1 MTINLSFEK
10 MKKKTILLL
19 FGWLFSLA
27 IPAQSYK
34 QLWKDVEKASS
45 ADKPLSAL
53 KVVDKIMTKAN
64 YESNYNEM
72 LKAWTTRYVF
82 QKDISPDSA
91 RTVLQTFE
99 KAVKR
104 EKDTVRVALYHSAL
118 GVCYEKEASN
128 YRLDDLTRKDLKSKM
143 EEHFQASLAHPE
155 LLINT
160 QMKDYLPLLNYGK
173 ESRWFG
179 DDLLHMLFSTY
190 VESTSMK
197 DDEYIKWADSLI
209 QLYRTAG
216 RREAVLVLSLNK
228 WERQYEGHKVK
239 GKLEDDDSYKDWMKI
254 YKAFENLNANVLT
267 CNEVCRFSYN
277 DRADEAVHNDSLRY
291 HFVVD
296 AIRKYGKQKEVSI
309 NQLQNLKS
317 SYTQPSASLSGILM
331 EGLYPQRE
339 FTLQLSAR
347 NAKRIVWRLTPIA
360 TNRAAYED
368 MSRDERKKVAA
379 QNRHKAIEYDFQ
391 VNDTVP
397 YVWSKQSVRITSP
410 KECGM
415 YMAELFVD
423 GKSVNELN
431 VSVTRLAV
439 LRLDTEK
446 DGRRLTVVDLLTGH
460 PVPNAQIITYKRLRR
475 GERSV
480 WVKQTAITTDQK
492 GQTVINN
499 PQDNYGRL
507 GISYNGDE
515 ASPLFYAYR
524 SDQYTLQS
532 SDQRAFTTV
541 NLYTD
546 RAIYRPGQKMQFSGV
561 EYTQQGDDCHVEAN
575 KQLSIV
581 LFNAQGKAIDSLSV
595 VSDEYGAFAGTFA
608 LPKVCLPGEYSLE
621 AQAGINGWTTSFRVE
636 EYKRPTFTVQTEDL
650 KAGYRLGD
658 TVRVEGKA
666 MTYSG
671 VAVSGAKVSYR
682 VECASNH
689 FYLDREET
697 PQTGEAVTDSTGRF
711 VLPIALTL
719 SSKNRNDNH
728 RFFFEVTYTVTAE
741 NGESVEGSTTIR
753 AMEKAALLDVDMP
766 KVICRGEGR
775 SLPIV
780 KVRLLNAAGKDLEG
794 RGTYRLQKGE
804 KTLCENEFCAGDSL
818 SLKMLNDLPSGDYSL
833 VFTTDKTD
841 ADTVKFTIFTDTD
854 THLTDIE
861 SPLFYYEEK
870 AKDGNGRD
878 IFYASKVRGG
888 IVFSDLVAKGKI
900 VESRQDTL
908 DGQLRHCHLTYKD
921 EYGDGALLM
930 LAMMN
935 EGKVYSYTAR
945 IEKLAPDKRLLMK
958 WTSFRSRLTP
968 GQKEVWKM
976 QIVRPNGSPAK
987 AQMLACLYDASLDA
1001 LTAHRWMDFG
1011 LDFTRQLPY
1020 VRLDETFS
1028 LFPISQSGC
1037 ISFKYLDTFSPTY
1050 TSWSPALWGELPARY
1065 RRGFFSDDV
1074 RYSIMGNGDYSRRR
1088 YKGTVNQLEMADM
1101 TTNAVVEESAAMAPL
1116 APSDAVGGKLAS
1128 TIKVR
1133 KNFAETAF
1141 FRPNLQTDEN
1151 GEVSIA
1157 FTLPESTTQWNFRA
1171 LAHDE
1176 AMNNGRMD
1184 TSIVVNKEFTIVPSM
1199 PRFVR
1204 EGDQVVIPV
1213 NVTNLSVK
1221 ALKAMVEMVMTADE
1235 TGKSIFRKK
1244 QTVSVGPD
1252 QTAVCT
1258 FSFDAKGVDGMLV
1271 CRTVA
1276 EAGNFSDGEE
1286 HYLPVLSRQTEVTR
1300 SLPFSLTEK
1309 GISSWRTDTLFYAS
1323 DATHKQLTIEMYAN
1337 PTWLAALALP
1347 ALAKTEDVVCT
1358 YDWASRLY
1366 GMVLG
1371 QSVIKQNP
1379 TLVETALLHADE
1391 LEATAEAKAEGMT
1404 DNMPWLKQAE
1414 EARQQAKT
1422 LAMLCDEGVV
1432 SLYTRTA
1439 IDKLG
1444 DLQDADGAFCWY
1456 PGMKGNRYTT
1466 VDVAIL
1472 LARMEMLT
1480 DFHQAHSLLTR
1491 ALTYL
1496 DKKASEEVKDMKD
1509 SEKRLHTTLLPS
1521 EWMMRYLYLNSI
1533 ANAPT
1538 NDNVRFI
1545 LSRATTLQK
1554 ELTIYGKAV
1563 MAVVM
1568 ARTGKASQAK
1578 ALMESVVEYTSY
1590 DPQRGRFFDT
1600 EKAQRLYSS
1609 YRILTQ
1615 CASIEALRLMGKK
1628 DVADE
1633 MCLWLMQAKRTQL
1646 WENPKASAC
1655 AVFALLANGN
1665 GDKEDTDGNN
1675 RLITSLADTTPL
1687 YFTLYNQKRIVAINA
1702 PSDSKAAHTTGFYKK
1717 TFDTPETVG
1726 ATSIKVDK
1734 RHDGLSWGCVYAS
1747 FMTEEVETKGSGMQV
1762 SRCFEVKR
1770 GDDWKALTEGKD
1782 VLRKGDIV
1790 RQVFT
1795 VDAETDYDFIELSA
1809 NRPSCLNPRRPLSG
1823 FSWIGNLAAYR
1834 AVHDERTD
1842 FFIEKLSKGSHRFSE
1857 EYIVEKEGS
1866 FSTGTISA
1874 RCVYAPEFNATC
1886 KSLQIQSKQ

>member
-1 MTINLSFEK
+1 

-45 ADKPLSAL
+45 VDKPLSAL

-64 YESNYNEM
+64 DESNHNEM
-72 LKAWTTRYVF
+72 LKAWTTRYIL

-128 YRLDDLTRKDLKSKM
+128 YRLDALTREELKGKM
-143 EEHFQASLAHPE
+143 NEHFQASLAHPE
-155 LLINT
+155 MLVNA
-160 QMKDYLPLLNYGK
+160 QMKDYLPLLKYGK

-190 VESTSMK
+190 VERASVK
-197 DDEYIKWADSLI
+197 DEEYIQWADRLI
-209 QLYRTAG
+209 PLYRMAG

-228 WERQYEGHKVK
+228 WERQYEGHKVT
-239 GKLEDDDSYKDWMKI
+239 GKLEDDASYKEWMKI
-254 YKAFENLNANVLT
+254 YKAFEDLNANVLT
-267 CNEVCRFSYN
+267 CNEIDRFCY
-277 DRADEAVHNDSLRY
+277 DERADEAVHNDSLRY
-291 HFVVD
+291 HFIVD
-296 AIRKYGKQKEVSI
+296 ALRKYGKQKEVSI

-317 SYTQPSASLSGILM
+317 SYTQPSASLSGVLM
-331 EGLYPQRE
+331 EGFYPQKE
-339 FTLQLSAR
+339 FTFQLSAR
-347 NAKRIVWRLTPIA
+347 NAKRVVWRLIPIA

-368 MSRDERKKVAA
+368 MGWEGRKKMAV
-379 QNRHKAIEYDFQ
+379 QNRHKAIEYAFQ
-391 VNDTVP
+391 VNDTIP
-397 YVWSKQSVRITSP
+397 YIWSKQSVKVTSP
-410 KECGM
+410 KDCGM
-415 YMAELFVD
+415 YIAELIVD
-423 GKSVNELN
+423 GKSVNEMN

-439 LRLDTEK
+439 LKLDIEK
-446 DGRRLTVVDLLTGH
+446 DGMRLTVVDLLTGH
-460 PVPNAQIITYKRLRR
+460 PVPNAQIIAYERLRR
-475 GERSV
+475 GGKSV
-480 WVKQTAITTDQK
+480 WVKQTAITTNAK
-492 GQTVINN
+492 GQAVVNN
-499 PQDNYGRL
+499 SKENYGRL
-507 GISYNGDE
+507 GVSYNGDE

-524 SDQYTLQS
+524 SGQYELQS

-546 RAIYRPGQKMQFSGV
+546 RAIYRPGQKLQFSGV
-561 EYTQQGDDCHVEAN
+561 EYTQQGDECRVEAN
-575 KQLSIV
+575 KQLRIV
-581 LFNAQGKAIDSLSV
+581 LFNAQEKAIDSLLV
-595 VSDEYGAFAGTFA
+595 VSDEYGAFAGSFA
-608 LPKVCLPGEYSLE
+608 LPKVCLPGEFRIE
-621 AQAGINGWTTSFRVE
+621 AQGGLNGWMTSFRVE

-650 KAGYRLGD
+650 NAGYRLGD
-658 TVRVEGKA
+658 TVRIEGKA

-671 VAVSGAKVSYR
+671 VAVSGAKVSYQ
-682 VECASNH
+682 VECALSR
-689 FYLDREET
+689 FYLDRDET
-697 PQTGEAVTDSTGRF
+697 PQIGEAVTDSTGHF
-711 VLPIALTL
+711 VLPVALTL
-719 SSKNRNDNH
+719 SPKNRNANRLIFYD
-728 RFFFEVTYTVTAE
+728 VKYTVTAE
-741 NGESVEGSTTIR
+741 NGESVEGSTTIK
-753 AMEKAALLDVDMP
+753 ALEKAALLDVNMP

-780 KVRLLNAAGKDLEG
+780 KVRLLNAAGKELEG
-794 RGTYRLQKGE
+794 RGTYRLQKGG

-818 SLKMLNDLPSGDYSL
+818 SLRMLKDIPSGDYSL
-833 VFTTDKTD
+833 VFTSDKTD
-841 ADTVKFTIFTDTD
+841 TDTIRFTVFNDTD

-870 AKDGNGRD
+870 AKEDGGLD
-878 IFYASKVRGG
+878 IFYASKAQDA

-900 VESRQDTL
+900 VESQQDTL
-908 DGQLRHCHLTYKD
+908 GGQLRHCHLTYKD

-945 IEKLAPDKRLLMK
+945 VEKPAPDKRLLMK

-968 GQKEVWKM
+968 EQKEVWKM
-976 QIVRPNGSPAK
+976 QIVHSDGSPAK

-1011 LDFTRQLPY
+1011 LNFARQLPY
-1020 VRLDETFS
+1020 VRLDKTLS
-1028 LFPISQSGC
+1028 LFPISQSGS
-1037 ISFKYLDTFSPTY
+1037 ITFKYLDTFSPAY
-1050 TSWSPALWGELPARY
+1050 TSWNPALWGERPVRY
-1065 RRGFFSDDV
+1065 SRMSYSDDV
-1074 RYSIMGNGDYSRRR
+1074 RYSVMGNGDYSRRR
-1088 YKGTVNQLEMADM
+1088 YKGASKQLEMADM
-1101 TTNAVVEESAAMAPL
+1101 TTNAVLEESAVTAPL
-1116 APSDAVGGKLAS
+1116 APMDAEGKLAS
-1128 TIKVR
+1128 TVKVR

-1141 FRPNLQTDEN
+1141 FRPNLRTDEN
-1151 GEVSIA
+1151 GEVSID

-1176 AMNNGRMD
+1176 VMNNGRMD
-1184 TSIVVNKEFTIVPSM
+1184 TSIVVNKAFTIVPSM

-1213 NVTNLSVK
+1213 NVTNLSAK
-1221 ALKAMVEMVMTADE
+1221 ALKATVEMVMTADE
-1235 TGKSIFRKK
+1235 TGKSIFRKR
-1244 QTVSVGPD
+1244 QAINVEPD
-1252 QTAVCT
+1252 KTAVCS

-1300 SLPFSLTEK
+1300 SLPFSLSEK
-1309 GISSWRTDTLFYAS
+1309 GSSSWRTDTLFDAS
-1323 DATHKQLTIEMYAN
+1323 DATHKRLTIEMYAN

-1347 ALAKTEDVVCT
+1347 ALAGTEDVVCA

-1379 TLVETALLHADE
+1379 TLVEGALLHADE

-1422 LAMLCDEGVV
+1422 LASFCDEEVV

-1444 DLQDADGAFCWY
+1444 GLQDADGAFSWY
-1456 PGMKGNRYTT
+1456 PDMKGNRYTT
-1466 VDVAIL
+1466 MDVAIL

-1480 DFHQAHSLLTR
+1480 DFRQAHTLLTR

-1496 DKKASEEVKDMKD
+1496 DKKASEEVKGMKD

-1521 EWMMRYLYLNSI
+1521 EWMMRYLYLNCI

-1545 LSRATTLQK
+1545 LSRSTTLQK

-1578 ALMESVVEYTSY
+1578 ALMESVVEHTSY

-1600 EKAQRLYSS
+1600 EKAQRMYSS

-1615 CASIEALRLMGKK
+1615 CASIEALRLMGQKN
-1628 DVADE
+1628 VADE

-1655 AVFALLANGN
+1655 AVFALLANGS
-1665 GDKEDTDGNN
+1665 GSKENASGNN
-1675 RLITSLADTTPL
+1675 RFITSLADTTPL
-1687 YFTLYNQKRIVAINA
+1687 YFTLYNQKRIVVVNA
-1702 PSDSKAAHTTGFYKK
+1702 PSDSKAAHTTGYYKK

-1747 FMTEEVETKGSGMQV
+1747 FMTEKVETKGSGMQV
-1762 SRCFEVKR
+1762 SRYFEVKR
-1770 GDDWKALTEGKD
+1770 GNDWKALTDGKE

-1790 RQVFT
+1790 RQVFS
-1795 VDAETDYDFIELSA
+1795 VDAETDYDFVELSA
-1809 NRPSCLNPRRPLSG
+1809 NRPSCLSPRRPLSG

-1857 EYIVEKEGS
+1857 EYVVEKEGS

>member
-1 MTINLSFEK
+1 M
-10 MKKKTILLL
+10 MKKPIFLL
-19 FGWLFSLA
+19 FGWLFSLT

-34 QLWKDVEKASS
+34 QLWKDVENASS
-45 ADKPLSAL
+45 VDKPLSAL
-53 KVVDKIMTKAN
+53 KVVDKIMTKAK
-64 YESNYNEM
+64 YESDHNEM
-72 LKAWTTRYVF
+72 LKAWTTRYIL

-91 RTVLQTFE
+91 RAVLQTFE

-104 EKDTVRVALYHSAL
+104 ETDTVRAALYHSAL
-118 GVCYEKEASN
+118 GVCYEKEANN
-128 YRLDDLTRKDLKSKM
+128 YRLDALTRKGLEAKM
-143 EEHFQASLAHPE
+143 NEHFQASLAHPE
-155 LLINT
+155 MLVNV
-160 QMKDYLPLLNYGK
+160 QMKDYLPLLKYGK

-190 VESTSMK
+190 VQRTSVK
-197 DDEYIKWADSLI
+197 DMEYIQWADKLI
-209 QLYRTAG
+209 QLYRTAD

-228 WERQYEGHKVK
+228 WKRQYERHKVK
-239 GKLEDDDSYKDWMKI
+239 GKLEDDASYKEWMKI
-254 YKAFENLNANVLT
+254 YKAFEDLNANVLT
-267 CNEVCRFSYN
+267 CNEIDRFSY
-277 DRADEAVHNDSLRY
+277 DERADEAVHNDSMRY
-291 HFVVD
+291 HFIVD
-296 AIRKYGKQKEVSI
+296 ALRKYGKQKEVSV

-317 SYTQPSASLSGILM
+317 SYTQPSASLSGVLM
-331 EGLYPQRE
+331 EGLYPQKE

-347 NAKRIVWRLTPIA
+347 NAKRVVWRLTPIA
-360 TNRAAYED
+360 TNRAAYDDLSWE
-368 MSRDERKKVAA
+368 ERKKLAEK
-379 QNRHKAIEYDFQ
+379 NRHKAIEYAFQ

-397 YVWSKQSVRITSP
+397 YIWSKQTVKIISP
-410 KECGM
+410 KDCGM
-415 YMAELFVD
+415 YMAELIVD
-423 GKSVNELN
+423 GKCVKNLY

-439 LRLDTEK
+439 LKMDTEK
-446 DGRRLTVVDLLTGH
+446 DGMRLTIVDLLTGH
-460 PVPNAQIITYKRLRR
+460 PVPNAQIIAYDRLRR
-475 GERSV
+475 GGKSV
-480 WVKQTAITTDQK
+480 WVKQTAITTDSK
-492 GQTVINN
+492 GQAVVNN
-499 PQDNYGRL
+499 LREGYGRM
-507 GISYNGDE
+507 GIRYNGDE

-524 SDQYTLQS
+524 SGQYALQP

-541 NLYTD
+541 NLYTE
-546 RAIYRPGQKMQFSGV
+546 RAIYRPGQKLQFSGV

-575 KQLSIV
+575 KQLRIV
-581 LFNAQGKAIDSLSV
+581 LYNAQYKVIDSLLV
-595 VSDEYGAFAGTFA
+595 VSDEYGAFTGSFA
-608 LPKVCLPGEYSLE
+608 LPKVCLPGEFRIE
-621 AQAGINGWTTSFRVE
+621 AQGGLNGWMTSFRVE

-658 TVRVEGKA
+658 TVRIEGKA

-671 VAVSGAKVSYR
+671 VAVSGAKVSYQ
-682 VECASNH
+682 VECATSR
-689 FYLDREET
+689 FYLDRDEV
-697 PQTGEAVTDSTGRF
+697 PQLGEAVTDSTGRF
-711 VLPIALTL
+711 VLPVALTL
-719 SSKNRNDNH
+719 SSKNRKSN
-728 RFFFEVTYTVTAE
+728 RLIFFDVKYTVTAE
-741 NGESVEGSTTIR
+741 NGESVEGSTTIK
-753 AMEKAALLDVDMP
+753 ALEKAALLDVDMP

-775 SLPIV
+775 TLPIV
-780 KVRLLNAAGKDLEG
+780 KVRLLNAAGKALEG
-794 RGTYRLQKGE
+794 KGTYRLQKGE
-804 KTLCENEFCAGDSL
+804 KTLCESEFCAGDSL
-818 SLKMLNDLPSGDYSL
+818 SLKMLKDIPSGDYSL

-841 ADTVKFTIFTDTD
+841 TDTVKFTIFNDTD

-870 AKDGNGRD
+870 AKEGEGLD
-878 IFYASKVRGG
+878 IFYASKARDA
-888 IVFSDLVAKGKI
+888 IVFSDLIVKGKI
-900 VESRQDTL
+900 IESRQDTL
-908 DGQLRHCHLTYKD
+908 DGQLRHYHLTYKD

-935 EGKVYSYTAR
+935 EGNVYSYTAR
-945 IEKLAPDKRLLMK
+945 VEKPAPDKRLLMK

-976 QIVRPNGSPAK
+976 QIVRPDGSPAK

-1001 LTAHRWMDFG
+1001 LTPHRWMDFG
-1011 LDFTRQLPY
+1011 LNFYRQLSY
-1020 VRLDETFS
+1020 VQFDKTFS
-1028 LFPISQSGC
+1028 WLPISQSGS
-1037 ISFKYLDTFSPTY
+1037 ISFKYLDDFIPAF
-1050 TSWSPALWGELPARY
+1050 TSWNPALWRERPVRY
-1065 RRGFFSDDV
+1065 SRVAYSDDV
-1074 RYSIMGNGDYSRRR
+1074 RYCVMGNGDYSRRR
-1088 YKGTVNQLEMADM
+1088 YKGANKQLEMADM

-1116 APSDAVGGKLAS
+1116 APLGTEGKLSS
-1128 TIKVR
+1128 TVKVR

-1141 FRPNLQTDEN
+1141 FRPNLRTDEN

-1176 AMNNGRMD
+1176 AMNNGRLD
-1184 TSIVVNKEFTIVPSM
+1184 TSIVVNKEFTIAPSM

-1204 EGDQVVIPV
+1204 EGDQIVIPV
-1213 NVTNLSVK
+1213 NVTNLSAK
-1221 ALKAMVEMVMTADE
+1221 ALKATVEMVMTADE
-1235 TGKSIFRKK
+1235 TGKSIFRKR
-1244 QTVSVGPD
+1244 QTVNVEPD
-1252 QTAVCT
+1252 KTAVCS

-1309 GISSWRTDTLFYAS
+1309 GSSSWRMDTLFYAS
-1323 DATHKQLTIEMYAN
+1323 DATHKRLTIEMYAN

-1347 ALAKTEDVVCT
+1347 ALAKTEDIVCT

-1371 QSVIKQNP
+1371 QSVIRQNP
-1379 TLVETALLHADE
+1379 TLVEAALLHADE
-1391 LEATAEAKAEGMT
+1391 LEATAEAKAEEMT
-1404 DNMPWLKQAE
+1404 DNMPWLKQAD
-1414 EARQQAKT
+1414 EARQQAKM
-1422 LAMLCDEGVV
+1422 LAQLCDEGVV

-1444 DLQDADGAFCWY
+1444 DLQDTDGSFSWY

-1480 DFHQAHSLLTR
+1480 DYRQAHSLLTR

-1496 DKKASEEVKDMKD
+1496 DKKASEEVKYMKD
-1509 SEKRLHTTLLPS
+1509 SEKRQHTTLLPS
-1521 EWMMRYLYLNSI
+1521 EWMMRYLYLNTI
-1533 ANAPT
+1533 ANVPS

-1554 ELTIYGKAV
+1554 KLTIYGKAL

-1578 ALMESVVEYTSY
+1578 ALMESIVEHTSY

-1615 CASIEALRLMGKK
+1615 CASIEALRLMGQKE
-1628 DVADE
+1628 VADE

-1655 AVFALLANGN
+1655 AVFALLANEKGN
-1665 GDKEDTDGNN
+1665 KESASADN
-1675 RLITSLADTTPL
+1675 RFITSLADTTPL
-1687 YFTLYNQKRIVAINA
+1687 YFTLYNQKRIVAVNA
-1702 PSDSKAAHTTGFYKK
+1702 PGDSKAAHTTGYYKK

-1747 FMTEEVETKGSGMQV
+1747 FMTKEVATKGSGMQV

-1770 GDDWKALTEGKD
+1770 GNEWKALTEGKEA
-1782 VLRKGDIV
+1782 LQKGDIV
-1790 RQVFT
+1790 RQVFS
-1795 VDAETDYDFIELSA
+1795 VNAETDYDFVELSA

-1842 FFIEKLSKGSHRFSE
+1842 FFIEKLSKGTHRFSE
-1857 EYIVEKEGS
+1857 EYVVEKEGS
-1866 FSTGTISA
+1866 FSTGSISA

-1886 KSLQIQSKQ
+1886 KSLQIQSQQ

>member
-1 MTINLSFEK
+1 
-10 MKKKTILLL
+10 MKKKTIILL

-34 QLWKDVEKASS
+34 QLWKDVENASS

-64 YESNYNEM
+64 HESNHNEI
-72 LKAWTTRYVF
+72 LKAWTTRYIL

-91 RTVLQTFE
+91 RAVLQTFE

-104 EKDTVRVALYHSAL
+104 ERDTVRAALYHSAL
-118 GVCYEKEASN
+118 GVCYEKEANN
-128 YRLDDLTRKDLKSKM
+128 YRLDALTRKGLEAKM
-143 EEHFQASLAHPE
+143 NEHFQASLAHPE
-155 LLINT
+155 ILVNA
-160 QMKDYLPLLNYGK
+160 QMKDYLPLLKYGK

-179 DDLLHMLFSTY
+179 DDLLHILFSTY
-190 VESTSMK
+190 VKRTSVK
-197 DDEYIKWADSLI
+197 DMEYIQWADRLI

-239 GKLEDDDSYKDWMKI
+239 GKLEDDASYKEWMKI
-254 YKAFENLNANVLT
+254 YKAFEDLNANVLT
-267 CNEVCRFSYN
+267 CNEIDRFNY
-277 DRADEAVHNDSLRY
+277 DERADEAVHNDSLRY
-291 HFVVD
+291 HFIVD
-296 AIRKYGKQKEVSI
+296 ALRKYGKQKEVSV

-317 SYTQPSASLSGILM
+317 AYTQPSASLSGILM
-331 EGLYPQRE
+331 EGLYPQKE

-347 NAKRIVWRLTPIA
+347 NAKRVVWRLTPIV
-360 TNRAAYED
+360 TNRAAYDDLSWE
-368 MSRDERKKVAA
+368 ERKKLAEK
-379 QNRHKAIEYDFQ
+379 NRHKAIEYAFQ

-397 YVWSKQSVRITSP
+397 YIWSKQSVKITSP
-410 KECGM
+410 KDCGM
-415 YMAELFVD
+415 YMAELIVD
-423 GKSVNELN
+423 GKSVEDLY

-439 LRLDTEK
+439 LRMDTEK
-446 DGRRLTVVDLLTGH
+446 DGMRLTIVDLLTGH
-460 PVPNAQIITYKRLRR
+460 PVPNAQIIVYDRLRR
-475 GERSV
+475 GEKNV
-480 WVKQTAITTDQK
+480 WVKQTAITTDSK
-492 GQTVINN
+492 GQTVVNS
-499 PQDNYGRL
+499 PRENYGRM

-515 ASPLFYAYR
+515 ASPLFYAYHH
-524 SDQYTLQS
+524 SGQYALQP
-532 SDQRAFTTV
+532 SDQRANTTV

-546 RAIYRPGQKMQFSGV
+546 RAIYRPGQKLQFSGV
-561 EYTQQGDDCHVEAN
+561 EYTQQGDECRVESN
-575 KQLSIV
+575 KQLRIV
-581 LFNAQGKAIDSLSV
+581 LFNAQEKAIDSMLV
-595 VSDEYGAFAGTFA
+595 VSDEYGAFAGSFA
-608 LPKVCLPGEYSLE
+608 LPKACLPGEFRIE
-621 AQAGINGWTTSFRVE
+621 AQGGLNGWMTSFRVE

-658 TVRVEGKA
+658 TVRIEGKA

-671 VAVSGAKVSYR
+671 VAVSGAKVSYQ
-682 VECASNH
+682 VECASSR
-689 FYLDREET
+689 FYLDRDEM
-697 PQTGEAVTDSTGRF
+697 PQSGEAVTDSTGRF
-711 VLPIALTL
+711 VLPIALSL
-719 SSKNRNDNH
+719 SSKNRKSN
-728 RFFFEVTYTVTAE
+728 RLIFFDVKYTVTAE
-741 NGESVEGSTTIR
+741 NGESVEGSTTIK
-753 AMEKAALLDVDMP
+753 ALEKAALLDVDMP

-780 KVRLLNAAGKDLEG
+780 KVRLLNAAGKALEG
-794 RGTYRLQKGE
+794 KGTYRLQKGE
-804 KTLCENEFCAGDSL
+804 KTLCESEFYAGDSL
-818 SLKMLNDLPSGDYSL
+818 SLKMLKDIPSGDYSL

-841 ADTVKFTIFTDTD
+841 TDTVKFTVFNDTD

-870 AKDGNGRD
+870 AKEGDGLD
-878 IFYASKVRGG
+878 IFYASKARDA

-900 VESRQDTL
+900 IESRQDTL
-908 DGQLRHCHLTYKD
+908 DGQLRHYHLTYKD

-945 IEKLAPDKRLLMK
+945 VEKPAPDKRLLMK

-976 QIVRPNGSPAK
+976 QIVRPDGSPAK

-1001 LTAHRWMDFG
+1001 LMPHRWMDFG
-1011 LDFTRQLPY
+1011 LNFNRQLSY
-1020 VRLDETFS
+1020 VQFDKTFS
-1028 LFPISQSGC
+1028 WFPISQSGS
-1037 ISFKYLDTFSPTY
+1037 ISFKYLDDFIPAF
-1050 TSWSPALWGELPARY
+1050 TSWDPALWGERPVRY
-1065 RRGFFSDDV
+1065 SRVDYSDDV
-1074 RYSIMGNGDYSRRR
+1074 RYCVMGNGDYSRRR
-1088 YKGTVNQLEMADM
+1088 YKGANKQLEMTDM
-1101 TTNAVVEESAAMAPL
+1101 TTNAVVEESAAMASL
-1116 APSDAVGGKLAS
+1116 APLGTGGKLSS
-1128 TIKVR
+1128 TVKVR

-1141 FRPNLQTDEN
+1141 FRPNLRTDEN

-1176 AMNNGRMD
+1176 AMNNGRLD

-1213 NVTNLSVK
+1213 NVTNLSAK
-1221 ALKAMVEMVMTADE
+1221 ALKATVEMVMTADE
-1235 TGKSIFRKK
+1235 TGKSIFRKR
-1244 QTVSVGPD
+1244 QTVNVEPD
-1252 QTAVCT
+1252 KTAVCS

-1271 CRTVA
+1271 CRTMA

-1309 GISSWRTDTLFYAS
+1309 GSSSWRMDTLFYAS
-1323 DATHKQLTIEMYAN
+1323 DATHKRLTIEMYAN
-1337 PTWLAALALP
+1337 PTWLAAMALP
-1347 ALAKTEDVVCT
+1347 ALAKTEDIVCT

-1379 TLVETALLHADE
+1379 TLVEGALLRADE
-1391 LEATAEAKAEGMT
+1391 LEATLEAKAEGMT
-1404 DNMPWLKQAE
+1404 DNMPWLKQAD
-1414 EARQQAKT
+1414 EARQQAKM
-1422 LAMLCDEGVV
+1422 LAQLCDEDVV
-1432 SLYTRTA
+1432 GLYTRTA
-1439 IDKLG
+1439 IDKLS
-1444 DLQDADGAFCWY
+1444 DLQDADGAFSWY

-1480 DFHQAHSLLTR
+1480 DYRQAHSLLTC

-1496 DKKASEEVKDMKD
+1496 DKKASEEVKYMKD

-1533 ANAPT
+1533 ANAPS

-1554 ELTIYGKAV
+1554 ELTIYGKAL

-1568 ARTGKASQAK
+1568 ARTRKVLQAK
-1578 ALMESVVEYTSY
+1578 ALMESIVEHTSY

-1600 EKAQRLYSS
+1600 EKTQRLYSS

-1615 CASIEALRLMGKK
+1615 CASIEALRLMGQKEE
-1628 DVADE
+1628 ADE

-1655 AVFALLANGN
+1655 AVFALLANEN
-1665 GDKEDTDGNN
+1665 GKKENASGNN

-1687 YFTLYNQKRIVAINA
+1687 YYTLYNQKRIVAVNA
-1702 PSDSKAAHTTGFYKK
+1702 PSDSKAAHTTGYYKK
-1717 TFDTPETVG
+1717 TFDTPETVE

-1747 FMTEEVETKGSGMQV
+1747 FMTKEVETKGSGMQV

-1770 GDDWKALTEGKD
+1770 GNEWKALTEGKER
-1782 VLRKGDIV
+1782 LQKGDIV
-1790 RQVFT
+1790 RQVFS
-1795 VDAETDYDFIELSA
+1795 VDAETDYDFVELSA

-1842 FFIEKLSKGSHRFSE
+1842 FFIEKLSKGTHRFSE
-1857 EYIVEKEGS
+1857 EYVVEKEGS
-1866 FSTGTISA
+1866 FSTGSISA

-1886 KSLQIQSKQ
+1886 KSLQIQSQQ

>member
-1 MTINLSFEK
+1 
-10 MKKKTILLL
+10 MKKKTIFLLL
-19 FGWLFSLA
+19 GWLFSLA

-34 QLWKDVEKASS
+34 QLWKDVEIASS

-53 KVVDKIMTKAN
+53 KMVDKIMTKAN
-64 YESNYNEM
+64 YESNHNEM
-72 LKAWTTRYVF
+72 LKAWTTRYIL

-91 RTVLQTFE
+91 RAVLHTFE

-104 EKDTVRVALYHSAL
+104 EKDTVRAALYHSAL
-118 GVCYEKEASN
+118 GVCYEKEANN
-128 YRLDDLTRKDLKSKM
+128 YRLDALTRKGLEAKM
-143 EEHFQASLAHPE
+143 NEHFQASLAHPE
-155 LLINT
+155 ILVNA
-160 QMKDYLPLLNYGK
+160 QMKDYLPLLKYGK

-190 VESTSMK
+190 VKRTSVK
-197 DDEYIKWADSLI
+197 DMEYIQWADRLI
-209 QLYRTAG
+209 QLYRMAG

-228 WERQYEGHKVK
+228 WERQYEGYKVK
-239 GKLEDDDSYKDWMKI
+239 GKLEDDASYKEWMKI
-254 YKAFENLNANVLT
+254 YKAFEDLNANVLT
-267 CNEVCRFSYN
+267 CNEICRFQYD
-277 DRADEAVHNDSLRY
+277 DRADEAIHNDSLRY

-296 AIRKYGKQKEVSI
+296 AIRKYGKQKEVSV
-309 NQLQNLKS
+309 NKLQNLKS

-331 EGLYPQRE
+331 EGLYPQKE

-347 NAKRIVWRLTPIA
+347 NAKRVVWRLTPIV
-360 TNRAAYED
+360 TNRAAYDDLSWE
-368 MSRDERKKVAA
+368 ERKKLAEK
-379 QNRHKAIEYDFQ
+379 NRHKAIEYAFQ

-397 YVWSKQSVRITSP
+397 YIWSKQSVKITSP
-410 KECGM
+410 KDCGM
-415 YMAELFVD
+415 YMAELIVD
-423 GKSVNELN
+423 GKSVEDLY

-439 LRLDTEK
+439 LRMDTEK
-446 DGRRLTVVDLLTGH
+446 DGMRLTIVDLLTGH
-460 PVPNAQIITYKRLRR
+460 PVPNAQIIVYDRLRR
-475 GERSV
+475 GEKNV
-480 WVKQTAITTDQK
+480 WVKQTAITTDSK
-492 GQTVINN
+492 GQTVVNS
-499 PQDNYGRL
+499 PRENYGRM

-515 ASPLFYAYR
+515 ASPLFYAYHH
-524 SDQYTLQS
+524 SGQYALQP
-532 SDQRAFTTV
+532 SDQRANTTV

-546 RAIYRPGQKMQFSGV
+546 RAIYRPGQKLQFSGV
-561 EYTQQGDDCHVEAN
+561 EYTQQGDECRVESN
-575 KQLSIV
+575 KQLRIV
-581 LFNAQGKAIDSLSV
+581 LFNAQEKAIDSMLV
-595 VSDEYGAFAGTFA
+595 VSDEYGAFAGSFA
-608 LPKVCLPGEYSLE
+608 LPKACLPGEFRIE
-621 AQAGINGWTTSFRVE
+621 AQGSLNGWMTSFRVE

-658 TVRVEGKA
+658 TVRIEGKA

-671 VAVSGAKVSYR
+671 VAVSGAKVSYQ
-682 VECASNH
+682 VECASSR
-689 FYLDREET
+689 FYLDRDEM
-697 PQTGEAVTDSTGRF
+697 PQLGEAVTDSTGRF
-711 VLPIALTL
+711 VLPIALIL
-719 SSKNRNDNH
+719 SSKNRKSN
-728 RFFFEVTYTVTAE
+728 RIIFFDVKYTVTAE
-741 NGESVEGSTTIR
+741 NGESVEGSTTIK
-753 AMEKAALLDVDMP
+753 ALEKAALLDVDMP

-780 KVRLLNAAGKDLEG
+780 KVRLLNAAGKALEG
-794 RGTYRLQKGE
+794 KGTYRLQKGE
-804 KTLCENEFCAGDSL
+804 KTLCESEFCAGDSL
-818 SLKMLNDLPSGDYSL
+818 SLKMLKDIPSGDYSL

-841 ADTVKFTIFTDTD
+841 TDTVKFTVFNDTD

-870 AKDGNGRD
+870 AKEGNGLD
-878 IFYASKVRGG
+878 IFYASKARDA
-888 IVFSDLVAKGKI
+888 IVFSDLVAKDKI
-900 VESRQDTL
+900 IESRQDTL
-908 DGQLRHCHLTYKD
+908 DGQLRHYHLTYKD

-935 EGKVYSYTAR
+935 EGNVYSYTAR
-945 IEKLAPDKRLLMK
+945 VEKPAPDKRLLMK

-976 QIVRPNGSPAK
+976 QIVRPDGSPAK

-1001 LTAHRWMDFG
+1001 LMPHRWMDFG
-1011 LDFTRQLPY
+1011 LNFNRQLSY
-1020 VRLDETFS
+1020 VQFDKTFS
-1028 LFPISQSGC
+1028 WFPISQSGS
-1037 ISFKYLDTFSPTY
+1037 ISFKYLDDFIPAF
-1050 TSWSPALWGELPARY
+1050 TSWDPVLWGERPVRY
-1065 RRGFFSDDV
+1065 SRVAYSDDV
-1074 RYSIMGNGDYSRRR
+1074 RYCVMGNGDYSRRR
-1088 YKGTVNQLEMADM
+1088 YKGVNKQLEMTDM
-1101 TTNAVVEESAAMAPL
+1101 TTSAVVEESAAMASL
-1116 APSDAVGGKLAS
+1116 APLGTEAKLSS
-1128 TIKVR
+1128 TVKVR

-1141 FRPNLQTDEN
+1141 FRPNLRTDEN

-1176 AMNNGRMD
+1176 AMNNGRLD
-1184 TSIVVNKEFTIVPSM
+1184 TSIVVNKEFTIVPSI

-1213 NVTNLSVK
+1213 NVTNLSAK
-1221 ALKAMVEMVMTADE
+1221 ALKATVEMLMTADE
-1235 TGKSIFRKK
+1235 TGKSIFRKR
-1244 QTVSVGPD
+1244 QTVNVEPD
-1252 QTAVCT
+1252 KTAVCS

-1309 GISSWRTDTLFYAS
+1309 GSSSWRMDTLFYAS
-1323 DATHKQLTIEMYAN
+1323 DATHKRLTIEMYAN
-1337 PTWLAALALP
+1337 PTWLAAMALP
-1347 ALAKTEDVVCT
+1347 ALAKTEDIVCT

-1379 TLVETALLHADE
+1379 TLVEGALLHADE
-1391 LEATAEAKAEGMT
+1391 LEATVEAKAEGMT
-1404 DNMPWLKQAE
+1404 DNMPWIKQAD
-1414 EARQQAKT
+1414 EARQQAKM
-1422 LAMLCDEGVV
+1422 LAQLCDEGVV
-1432 SLYTRTA
+1432 NLYTRTA

-1444 DLQDADGAFCWY
+1444 DLQDADGAFSWY

-1480 DFHQAHSLLTR
+1480 DYRQAHSLLTR

-1496 DKKASEEVKDMKD
+1496 DKKASEEVKYMKD

-1533 ANAPT
+1533 ANAPS

-1554 ELTIYGKAV
+1554 ELTIYGKAL

-1568 ARTGKASQAK
+1568 ARTGKVSQAK
-1578 ALMESVVEYTSY
+1578 ALMESIVEHTSY
-1590 DPQRGRFFDT
+1590 DPQRGRFFDM

-1615 CASIEALRLMGKK
+1615 CASIEALRLMGQKE
-1628 DVADE
+1628 VADE

-1655 AVFALLANGN
+1655 AVFVLLANENGN
-1665 GDKEDTDGNN
+1665 KENASGNN

-1687 YFTLYNQKRIVAINA
+1687 YFTLYNQKRIVAVNA
-1702 PSDSKAAHTTGFYKK
+1702 PSDSKAAHTTGYYKK
-1717 TFDTPETVG
+1717 TFDTPETVE

-1747 FMTEEVETKGSGMQV
+1747 FMTKEVETKGSGMQV

-1770 GDDWKALTEGKD
+1770 GNEWKALTEGKER
-1782 VLRKGDIV
+1782 LQKGDIV
-1790 RQVFT
+1790 RQVFS
-1795 VDAETDYDFIELSA
+1795 VDAETDYDFVELSA

-1842 FFIEKLSKGSHRFSE
+1842 FFIEKLSKGTHRFSE
-1857 EYIVEKEGS
+1857 EYVVEKEGS
-1866 FSTGTISA
+1866 FSTGSISA

-1886 KSLQIQSKQ
+1886 KSLQIQSQQ

>member
-1 MTINLSFEK
+1 
-10 MKKKTILLL
+10 MKKKTIFLLL
-19 FGWLFSLA
+19 GWLFSLA

-34 QLWKDVEKASS
+34 QLWKDVEIASS

-53 KVVDKIMTKAN
+53 KMVDKIMTKAN
-64 YESNYNEM
+64 YESNHNEM
-72 LKAWTTRYVF
+72 LKAWTTRYIL

-91 RTVLQTFE
+91 RAVLHTFE

-104 EKDTVRVALYHSAL
+104 EKDTARAALYHSAL
-118 GVCYEKEASN
+118 GVCYEKEANN
-128 YRLDDLTRKDLKSKM
+128 YRLDALTRKGLEAKM
-143 EEHFQASLAHPE
+143 NEHFQASLAHPE
-155 LLINT
+155 ILVNA
-160 QMKDYLPLLNYGK
+160 QMKDYLPLLKYGK

-190 VESTSMK
+190 VKRTSVK
-197 DDEYIKWADSLI
+197 DMEYIQWADRLI
-209 QLYRTAG
+209 QLYRMAG

-239 GKLEDDDSYKDWMKI
+239 GKLEDDASYKEWMKI
-254 YKAFENLNANVLT
+254 FKAFENLNANVLT
-267 CNEVCRFSYN
+267 CNEIDRFRY
-277 DRADEAVHNDSLRY
+277 DEGADEAVHNDSLRY
-291 HFVVD
+291 HFIVD
-296 AIRKYGKQKEVSI
+296 AIRKYGKQKEVSV

-331 EGLYPQRE
+331 EGLYPQKE

-347 NAKRIVWRLTPIA
+347 NAKRVVWRLTPIV
-360 TNRAAYED
+360 TNRAAYDDLSWE
-368 MSRDERKKVAA
+368 ERKKLAEK
-379 QNRHKAIEYDFQ
+379 NRHKAIEYAFQ

-397 YVWSKQSVRITSP
+397 YIWSKQSVKITSP
-410 KECGM
+410 KDCGM
-415 YMAELFVD
+415 YMAELIVD
-423 GKSVNELN
+423 GKSVEDLY

-439 LRLDTEK
+439 LRMDTEK
-446 DGRRLTVVDLLTGH
+446 DGMRLTIVDLLTGH
-460 PVPNAQIITYKRLRR
+460 PVPNAQIIVYDRLRR
-475 GERSV
+475 GEKNV
-480 WVKQTAITTDQK
+480 WVKQTAITTDSK
-492 GQTVINN
+492 GQTVVNS
-499 PQDNYGRL
+499 PRENYGRM

-515 ASPLFYAYR
+515 ASPLFYAYHH
-524 SDQYTLQS
+524 SGQYALQP
-532 SDQRAFTTV
+532 SDQRANTTV

-546 RAIYRPGQKMQFSGV
+546 RAIYRPGQKLQFSGV
-561 EYTQQGDDCHVEAN
+561 EYTQQGDECRVESN
-575 KQLSIV
+575 KQLRIV
-581 LFNAQGKAIDSLSV
+581 LFNAQEKAIDSMLV
-595 VSDEYGAFAGTFA
+595 VSDEYGAFAGSFA
-608 LPKVCLPGEYSLE
+608 LPKACLPGEFRIE
-621 AQAGINGWTTSFRVE
+621 AQGGLNGRMTSFRVE

-658 TVRVEGKA
+658 TVRIEGKA

-671 VAVSGAKVSYR
+671 VAVSGAKVSYQ
-682 VECASNH
+682 VECASSR
-689 FYLDREET
+689 FYLDRDEM
-697 PQTGEAVTDSTGRF
+697 PQSGEAVTDSTGRF
-711 VLPIALTL
+711 VLPIALSL
-719 SSKNRNDNH
+719 SSKNRKSN
-728 RFFFEVTYTVTAE
+728 RLIFFDVKYTVTAE
-741 NGESVEGSTTIR
+741 NGESVEGSTTIK
-753 AMEKAALLDVDMP
+753 ALEKAALLDVDMP

-780 KVRLLNAAGKDLEG
+780 KVRLLNAAGKALEG
-794 RGTYRLQKGE
+794 KGTYRLQKGE
-804 KTLCENEFCAGDSL
+804 KTLCESEFYAGDSL
-818 SLKMLNDLPSGDYSL
+818 SLKMLKDIPSGDYSL

-841 ADTVKFTIFTDTD
+841 TDTVKFTVFNDTD

-870 AKDGNGRD
+870 AKEGDGLD
-878 IFYASKVRGG
+878 IFYASKARDA

-900 VESRQDTL
+900 IESRQDTL
-908 DGQLRHCHLTYKD
+908 DGQLRHYHLTYKD

-945 IEKLAPDKRLLMK
+945 VEKPAPDKRLLMK

-976 QIVRPNGSPAK
+976 QIVRPDGSPAK

-1001 LTAHRWMDFG
+1001 LMPHRWMDFG
-1011 LDFTRQLPY
+1011 LNFNRQLSY
-1020 VRLDETFS
+1020 VQFDKTFS
-1028 LFPISQSGC
+1028 WFPISQSGS
-1037 ISFKYLDTFSPTY
+1037 ISFKYLDDFIPAF
-1050 TSWSPALWGELPARY
+1050 TSWDPALWGERPVRY
-1065 RRGFFSDDV
+1065 SRVDYSDDV
-1074 RYSIMGNGDYSRRR
+1074 RYCVMGNGDYSRRR
-1088 YKGTVNQLEMADM
+1088 YKGANKQLEMTDM
-1101 TTNAVVEESAAMAPL
+1101 TTNAVVEESAAMASL
-1116 APSDAVGGKLAS
+1116 APLGTGGKLSS
-1128 TIKVR
+1128 TVKVR

-1141 FRPNLQTDEN
+1141 FRPNLRTDEN

-1176 AMNNGRMD
+1176 AMNNGRLD

-1213 NVTNLSVK
+1213 NVTNLSAK
-1221 ALKAMVEMVMTADE
+1221 ALKATVEMVMTADE

-1244 QTVSVGPD
+1244 QTVNVEPNR
-1252 QTAVCT
+1252 TAVCS

-1309 GISSWRTDTLFYAS
+1309 GSSSWRMDTLFYAS
-1323 DATHKQLTIEMYAN
+1323 DATHKRLTIEMYAN
-1337 PTWLAALALP
+1337 PTWLAAMALP
-1347 ALAKTEDVVCT
+1347 ALAKTEDIVCT

-1379 TLVETALLHADE
+1379 TLVEGALLHADE
-1391 LEATAEAKAEGMT
+1391 LEATLEAKAEGMT
-1404 DNMPWLKQAE
+1404 DNMPWLKQAD
-1414 EARQQAKT
+1414 EARQQAKM
-1422 LAMLCDEGVV
+1422 LAQLCDEDVV
-1432 SLYTRTA
+1432 GLYTRTA

-1444 DLQDADGAFCWY
+1444 DLQDADGAFSWY

-1480 DFHQAHSLLTR
+1480 DYRQAHSLLTR

-1496 DKKASEEVKDMKD
+1496 DKKVSEEVKYMKD

-1533 ANAPT
+1533 ANAPS

-1554 ELTIYGKAV
+1554 ELTIYGKAL

-1568 ARTGKASQAK
+1568 ARTGKVSQAK
-1578 ALMESVVEYTSY
+1578 ALMESIVEHTSY

-1615 CASIEALRLMGKK
+1615 CASIEALRLMGQKE
-1628 DVADE
+1628 VADE

-1655 AVFALLANGN
+1655 AVFALLANENGN
-1665 GDKEDTDGNN
+1665 KENASGNN
-1675 RLITSLADTTPL
+1675 HLITSLADTTPL
-1687 YFTLYNQKRIVAINA
+1687 YFTLYNQKRIVAVNA
-1702 PSDSKAAHTTGFYKK
+1702 PGDSKAAHTTGYYKK
-1717 TFDTPETVG
+1717 TFDTPETVE

-1747 FMTEEVETKGSGMQV
+1747 FMTKEVETKGSGMQV

-1770 GDDWKALTEGKD
+1770 GNEWKALTEGKER
-1782 VLRKGDIV
+1782 LQKGDIV
-1790 RQVFT
+1790 RQIFS
-1795 VDAETDYDFIELSA
+1795 VDAETDYDFVELSA

-1842 FFIEKLSKGSHRFSE
+1842 FFIEKLSKGTHRFSE
-1857 EYIVEKEGS
+1857 EYVVEKEGS
-1866 FSTGTISA
+1866 FSTGSISA

-1886 KSLQIQSKQ
+1886 KSLQIQSQQ